1 MFSIFFNQVNLNLIQ
16 RYEGVPGFRR
26 MSTMQRVGILVKTAV
41 LFPFYCMIY
50 YLMPESKTGQL
61 MRRPF
66 MKFLVHASSY
76 LFFLCKLNFKILTVN
91 RTENTILEIYI
102 DAIEKQ

>member
-1 MFSIFFNQVNLNLIQ
+1 MTSNRNKLNSTFT

-26 MSTMQRVGILVKTAV
+26 MSTKERVGILVKTAL
-41 LFPFYCMIY
+41 LFPFYCIMY
-50 YLMPESKTGQL
+50 YLMPGLNTGQL

-76 LFFLCKLNFKILTVN
+76 LFFLCSPRSVSK
-91 RTENTILEIYI
+91 Y
-102 DAIEKQ
+102 